1 MFDPLGLIHLLLLA
15 VLLVALYG
23 VRRAIPG
30 SGLQAWHDRHTSPRA
45 NARWHRVLT
54 LEIVELALAG
64 IFLLVG
70 GAKLIGRPDMV
81 ELFHQ
86 IGVGQWFRYVT
97 GAVEI
102 VGAALLLIPILSAVS
117 ASLLGGVMIV
127 ATLIELFVLHR
138 PPVAA
143 LACLSG
149 HAYVTWARMSGRH
162 HRWLEPEDTSRR
174 SGLVHSTISIANRWN
189 FRRINASR
197 RVHRQ
202 PALRLGE

>member
-1 MFDPLGLIHLLLLA
+1 MFDQLGFIHFLLLA
-15 VLLVALYG
+15 ALLVALYA

-45 NARWHRVLT
+45 NARWHRVLA
-54 LEIVELALAG
+54 LEIVELTLAG
-64 IFLLVG
+64 IFFLVG

-81 ELFHQ
+81 ALFHQ
-86 IGVGQWFRYVT
+86 IGVGQWFRYAT
-97 GAVEI
+97 GAVE
-102 VGAALLLIPILSAVS
+102 VAGAALLIIPILSAAS
-117 ASLLGGVMIV
+117 ASLLGAVMIV

-149 HAYVTWARMSGRH
+149 HTYVAWARVSGRH
-162 HRWLEPEDTSRR
+162 RRWLDADDNAHR
-174 SGLVHSTISIANRWN
+174 SGLVHGTLSIASRWN

>member
-1 MFDPLGLIHLLLLA
+1 MFDQLGLIHFLLLA
-15 VLLVALYG
+15 ALLIALYA

-45 NARWHRVLT
+45 NARWHRVLA
-54 LEIVELALAG
+54 LEIVELTLAG

-81 ELFHQ
+81 ALFQQ
-86 IGVGQWFRYVT
+86 IGFGQWFRYAT
-97 GAVEI
+97 GAVE
-102 VGAALLLIPILSAVS
+102 VAGAALLLIPILSAAS
-117 ASLLGGVMIV
+117 ASLLGVVMIV
-127 ATLIELFVLHR
+127 ATLVELFVLHR

-149 HAYVTWARMSGRH
+149 HTYVAWARVSGRH
-162 HRWLEPEDTSRR
+162 HRWLNPEHKPHRPR
-174 SGLVHSTISIANRWN
+174 LVRGTLPIAGRWN
-189 FRRINASR
+189 FRRVNASR

-202 PALRLGE
+202 PALHLGE

>member
-1 MFDPLGLIHLLLLA
+1 MFDQLGLIQFLLLA
-15 VLLVALYG
+15 ALLVALYA

-45 NARWHRVLT
+45 NARWRRVLA
-54 LEIVELALAG
+54 LEIVELTLAG

-81 ELFHQ
+81 ALFHQ
-86 IGVGQWFRYVT
+86 IGVGQWFRYAT
-97 GAVEI
+97 GAVE
-102 VGAALLLIPILSAVS
+102 VAGAALLIIPILSAAS

-127 ATLIELFVLHR
+127 ATLVELFVLHR

-149 HAYVTWARMSGRH
+149 HTYVAWARVSGRH
-162 HRWLEPEDTSRR
+162 RLWLEPEDEAQRSRLIR
-174 SGLVHSTISIANRWN
+174 RTLSIASRWN

-197 RVHRQ
+197 RVQRQ
-202 PALRLGE
+202 PILRLGE